1 MEFDL
6 KQLRNLLAIARQGSF
21 SRAAAALNM
30 SQPALSNSIVQ
41 LERRLHDRVLDRGR
55 HGAQLTGLGQL
66 LVRHAELIEVG
77 LERALKEIRT
87 HERAAVGPLL
97 IGVTPIAAAQLVPR
111 ALRRLRQETPNLS
124 ASVLEMAFADAM
136 PALLK
141 GQIDLMV
148 GPVGVYAKVDGV
160 EEERLTTDPFAVIV
174 RSGHPLCRR
183 RSISLRELADAAWVL
198 PNDQSA
204 FHHQLEALF
213 IVAGVAWPTNAIV
226 TNSMVA
232 LKSMVVHG
240 DGVTIIP
247 RQLVALERE
256 AGLLHCIDLIEAG
269 AARALGLSWARD
281 RKLSPLAQRFA
292 EIIRACA
299 SEERVRPLGQVRR
312 RTREYAQVAKSHSH
326 RIRKKSIS

>member
-6 KQLRNLLAIARQGSF
+6 KQLRNLLAIARHGSF
-21 SRAAAALNM
+21 SRAAAALKM

-41 LERRLHDRVLDRGR
+41 LERRLHDRVLERGR
-55 HGAQLTGLGQL
+55 HGAQLTELGQL
-66 LVRHAELIEVG
+66 LVRHAELMEIG
-77 LERALKEIRT
+77 LGRAAEEIRT
-87 HERAAVGPLL
+87 HERAAVGPLV
-97 IGVTPIAAAQLVPR
+97 IGVTPVAAAQLVPR
-111 ALRRLRQETPNLS
+111 ALRLLRQEVPNLS

-141 GQIDLMV
+141 GHLDLMV
-148 GPVGVYAKVDGV
+148 GPVGVYAQVDGV
-160 EEERLTTDPFAVIV
+160 EEERLSTDPFAIIV
-174 RSGHPLCRR
+174 RSGHPLRRR

-204 FHHQLEALF
+204 FHRQLEALF
-213 IVAGVAWPTNAIV
+213 IVAGVPWPTSAIV

-240 DGVTIIP
+240 DGVAIMP

-256 AGLLHCIDLIEAG
+256 AGLLHCIDLVEAG
-269 AARALGLSWARD
+269 AARALGLSWARG

-292 EIIRACA
+292 EIIRTCA
-299 SEERVRPLGQVRR
+299 SEERPRPRSPAKGRDSAPNMDP
-312 RTREYAQVAKSHSH
+312 RTRLRQRA
-326 RIRKKSIS
+326 SIGR